1 MTLQDCVIQRIFGMC
16 IQADWTIKQLAE
28 KSGVSPAALESLLHQ
43 ERAEMTLE
51 QLCAICRA
59 FSISLPEFFDTAS
72 FRRLFSSDAEHS
84 KK

>member
-1 MTLQDCVIQRIFGMC
+1 MTLQECVIQRIFGMC

-28 KSGVSPAALESLLHQ
+28 KSSLSPMVLESLLQQ
-43 ERAEMTLE
+43 EHAEMTLE

-72 FRRLFSSDAEHS
+72 FRRLFLSGAEYA

>member
-16 IQADWTIKQLAE
+16 IQSNWTIKQLAE
-28 KSGVSPAALESLLHQ
+28 KSGVPPTALESLLHQ
-43 ERAEMTLE
+43 EHAEMTIE

-72 FRRLFSSDAEHS
+72 FHRLFLSDTKHS